1 MHILNSSLAIAFS
14 FWLDDE
20 NKLYSSQWLSAKR
33 PIVVLDSGVGGLTL
47 SRQLELLL
55 PEASILYVVDN
66 EWFPYGSKSGAEIS
80 QRVQHLI
87 DQFYTQ
93 IRPLAI
99 VVACNTASVAMKDY
113 GLDSCV
119 QHCFLITPPLE
130 EAVEISDQ
138 KNIVLL
144 ATPGTVKSR
153 YIRRAMAITR
163 NRANIW
169 PIAAQPLV
177 ALSEARLA
185 GQVASFASFTKLVDD
200 HLTTKQ
206 RFSIDTVIL
215 GCTHFPHV
223 IKDLEGIFPSVQN
236 WLDPAKKVALRVA
249 STVKKKHASISQPL
263 KAVIFTSKQ
272 DIIGYRKVFS
282 KNGFCT
288 DIKTLTANF

>member
-1 MHILNSSLAIAFS
+1 MYILNRSLAITFS
-14 FWLDDE
+14 FWLDDK

-66 EWFPYGSKSGAEIS
+66 EWFPYGSKSGAAIF

-87 DQFYTQ
+87 DQLYAQ

-99 VVACNTASVAMKDY
+99 VVACNTASVAIKDY
-113 GLDSCV
+113 GLDQRV

-130 EAVEISDQ
+130 DAVEISCQ

-144 ATPGTVKSR
+144 ATPGTLKSG
-153 YIRRAMAITR
+153 YIRRAMAVTR
-163 NRANIW
+163 SPANIW

-185 GQVASFASFTKLVDD
+185 GQVANFASFSKLVDD

-206 RFSIDTVIL
+206 RYSIDTVIL
-215 GCTHFPHV
+215 GCTHFPHL
-223 IKDLEGIFPSVQN
+223 IKDLEVIFPSVQN
-236 WLDPAKKVALRVA
+236 WLDPAKKVSMRVA
-249 STVKKKHASISQPL
+249 SAVKKKHTSIGQPL
-263 KAVIFTSKQ
+263 KTVIFTSKQ
-272 DIIGYRKVFS
+272 DINGYRKVFS
-282 KNGFCT
+282 NNGFCT
-288 DIKTLTANF
+288 DIKILMAIF